1 MFQRM
6 CGMCPPEVH
15 PYPPASKGDYLNPGC
30 LPPFQEEIEA
40 ESTFSLNMSFT
51 SKRTKFKIT
60 TSMQK
65 DTPQVQLSVLLKSFS
80 RSFTVLLLF
89 GSEADVSHVSSDILG
104 NWADEERRRRGPQN
118 VFTSCYSEN
127 HEGSQGAPTQRPH
140 PGGEWKPSH
149 SKTFAL
155 ISSSFEALVVRS
167 RWTARACATQRL
179 VKRIYREFG
188 NMSWD

>member
-6 CGMCPPEVH
+6 CGMCPPSIPTH
-15 PYPPASKGDYLNPGC
+15 PLAKVIIWNPGC

-51 SKRTKFKIT
+51 SKGQSQDHNVHAERHT
-60 TSMQK
+60 TGTVIRPSQIL
-65 DTPQVQLSVLLKSFS
+65 VS
-80 RSFTVLLLF
+80 SFTVSPVI

-127 HEGSQGAPTQRPH
+127 HEGLARCSDTT
-140 PGGEWKPSH
+140 PS
-149 SKTFAL
+149 SRRWVEAV
-155 ISSSFEALVVRS
+155 SF
-167 RWTARACATQRL
+167 
-179 VKRIYREFG
+179 
-188 NMSWD
+188 